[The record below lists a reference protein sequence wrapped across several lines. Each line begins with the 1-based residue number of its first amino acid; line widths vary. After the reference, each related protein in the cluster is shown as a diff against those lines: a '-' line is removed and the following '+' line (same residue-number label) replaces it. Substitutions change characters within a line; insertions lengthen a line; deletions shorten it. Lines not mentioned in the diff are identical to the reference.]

1 MLKNISSI
9 IPFFKSQPVLLS
21 MSWHLHPTLRFQV
34 VVTCWNGFLPSTSL
48 FFLTYIHCLLKKSM
62 QLFATLAR
70 SFQLELIVTWCLFM
84 LRLLKTKKS
93 PKLVLNM
100 IFVQFQLQ
108 ISSQKITP
116 NTTNINLVSDGFCGP
131 VFKDFSDLAVL
142 ILDSRF
148 LVSNLHRCLASSL
161 IVF

>member
-1 MLKNISSI
+1 M
-9 IPFFKSQPVLLS
+9 
-21 MSWHLHPTLRFQV
+21 
-34 VVTCWNGFLPSTSL
+34 TCWNGFLPSTSV
-48 FFLTYIHCLLKKSM
+48 FFNIYPLSFEEVH
-62 QLFATLAR
+62 ATFCHFGSKFSAGTDSDVM
-70 SFQLELIVTWCLFM
+70 SFHATPAQN
-84 LRLLKTKKS
+84 KKS

-142 ILDSRF
+142 FLDSRF

>member
-1 MLKNISSI
+1 MAFYQALA
-9 IPFFKSQPVLLS
+9 
-21 MSWHLHPTLRFQV
+21 
-34 VVTCWNGFLPSTSL
+34 
-48 FFLTYIHCLLKKSM
+48 FFLNIYPLSFEEVHATFCHFGSKFSAGTDSGVMSFHATPAQNKK
-62 QLFATLAR
+62 
-70 SFQLELIVTWCLFM
+70 
-84 LRLLKTKKS
+84 KKS

-142 ILDSRF
+142 FLDSRF